1 MTMPAD
7 AIERAAALLAGAR
20 LAGSRIERLPAD
32 CRPPDEAAAYAVQ
45 DALHRQLSAAGCGA
59 LAGHKIGCTTPV
71 MQQFLNI
78 ANPCAGG
85 VFAPTVQ
92 HRHGMFRH
100 ADFLHVGVECE
111 IAVRLAKP
119 LPAEG
124 APYDRNSVAAAVGA
138 CMAAIEVVDDRYQDY
153 RSFDTPTLIADDF
166 FNAGCVLGTPVENW
180 RELNLA
186 RVVGRMTDQWRRGR
200 ERDRRRHSRSP
211 ARGARLA
218 RRRARRT
225 WPSAQVRRVR
235 PAGQRGPD
243 PMGRGRRPG
252 RGRDRRPRSSEL
264 PVHVG
269 PAAATQPNVTA
280 ANPSA
285 SAARARARSAV
296 ATSRMP
302 VVWATARC
310 EASSVRNG

>member
-32 CRPPDEAAAYAVQ
+32 CRPPDEGAAYAVQ
-45 DALHRQLSAAGCGA
+45 DVLHRQLSAAGYGA

-85 VFAPTVQ
+85 VFARTVQ
-92 HRHGMFRH
+92 HRHGTFRH

-119 LPAEG
+119 LPEAR
-124 APYDRNSVAAAVGA
+124 APCDRHSAAAAVGA

-166 FNAGCVLGTPVENW
+166 FNAGCVLDISIESW
-180 RELNLA
+180 SELDLTSIA
-186 RVVGRMTDQWRRGR
+186 GRMRINGAEVGNGTGGDILGHPLEALAWLANALAARGR
-200 ERDRRRHSRSP
+200 ELKSGEFVLLGSVVQTQWVAAGDLVEVEIDGLG
-211 ARGARLA
+211 GASCRF
-218 RRRARRT
+218 
-225 WPSAQVRRVR
+225 S
-235 PAGQRGPD
+235 
-243 PMGRGRRPG
+243 
-252 RGRDRRPRSSEL
+252 
-264 PVHVG
+264 
-269 PAAATQPNVTA
+269 
-280 ANPSA
+280 
-285 SAARARARSAV
+285 
-296 ATSRMP
+296 
-302 VVWATARC
+302 
-310 EASSVRNG
+310 